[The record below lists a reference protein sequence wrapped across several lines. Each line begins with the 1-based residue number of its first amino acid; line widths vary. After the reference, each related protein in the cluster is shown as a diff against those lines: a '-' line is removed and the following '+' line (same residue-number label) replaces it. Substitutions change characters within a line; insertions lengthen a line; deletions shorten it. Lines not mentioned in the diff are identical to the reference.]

1 MTFVEAPSHP
11 SKAPLLRPPPVFSAA
26 VDPLGLDDA
35 EARFFR
41 ERKRRAEKLNNKPS
55 SLKAFFTVH
64 SFKNVTVNK

>member
-11 SKAPLLRPPPVFSAA
+11 SKAPLLRPLPVFSAV

-55 SLKAFFTVH
+55 SFKAFFTVR
-64 SFKNVTVNK
+64 SFANMTVNK